1 MNIRRN
7 TSHELRKRICA
18 AGENT
23 PIVVRW
29 DASTHT
35 TVLRV
40 DGSELSEPE
49 RIRVLGLLAA
59 DDAEPFAET
68 DRVG

>member
-1 MNIRRN
+1 VNIRRN
-7 TSHELRKRICA
+7 TSPALRERIRA
-18 AGENT
+18 AGEDA

-35 TVLRV
+35 TVLRA

-49 RIRVLGLLAA
+49 QRRVAGLVAA
-59 DDAEPFAET
+59 DDAEPFT
-68 DRVG
+68 